1 MLTFSLSSASTRHYP
16 HHLPVPGRNEQERQ
30 YMNTK
35 IQRSLAVVS
44 AAALVF
50 GVASASTAQ
59 AAKHKAKTIYIAYQG
74 PLSGGEASTGID
86 EQNAVK
92 YAVKLFNAKNKN
104 KYNVKVVSVDDQG
117 DPAVAS
123 TVAPGIGA
131 NKNVIGLVGP
141 AYSGATIASFPYYK
155 AGGLVLISPSA
166 TRVSLTDP
174 TSPDFGGPV
183 FHRVVGKDDLQGP
196 ALAKYATKGVSSA
209 KVFVFD
215 DQSAYAVPLRG
226 YVEAGLK
233 KIAGASVVGGDS
245 VPNTATDY
253 SPTIAKIASTG
264 ATVVIYTGYY
274 SAAAIFVKQLRD
286 SGSTAIFAGGDGVF
300 NQEFPKLAG
309 AAAEGARITG
319 VGGLAGISPKLEA
332 DFKKQMGVS
341 SGVYSVESFDAAN
354 ILLEGIKKG
363 NTTRAKMLK
372 WVKAYKGKSV
382 SGNKIVFDKNGD
394 ISYGLFAGFTSKG
407 GVLVNTGIV
416 K

>member
-1 MLTFSLSSASTRHYP
+1 
-16 HHLPVPGRNEQERQ
+16 
-30 YMNTK
+30 MNSK

-59 AAKHKAKTIYIAYQG
+59 AAAKVVYIAYQG

-123 TVAPGIGA
+123 TVAPGIAA
-131 NKNVIGLVGP
+131 NKNVLGVVGP
-141 AYSGATIASFPYYK
+141 AYSGATIASLPYYK
-155 AGGLVLISPSA
+155 AGGLVLVSPSA

-196 ALAKYATKGVSSA
+196 ALAKYATQGVSNA

-226 YVEAGLK
+226 YVEGGLA

-253 SPTIAKIASTG
+253 SPTIAKIASSG
-264 ATVVIYTGYY
+264 ANVVIYTGYY

-286 SGSTAIFAGGDGVF
+286 SGSKVIFAGGDGVF

-354 ILLEGIKKG
+354 VLLDGIKKG

-372 WVKAYKGKSV
+372 WVKAYNGKSV

-394 ISYGLFAGFTSKG
+394 VSYGLFAGFTSKG